1 MYNPRLI
8 IAPIYLA
15 SIENTFLS
23 GILFLGD
30 KVYVLNVIYAINSLS
45 YIYFLACF
53 VYLIVYIRYFS

>member
-30 KVYVLNVIYAINSLS
+30 KVYVLNVIYAIVYPI
-45 YIYFLACF
+45 YIFWLALF
-53 VYLIVYIRYFS
+53 I